1 MPTELTPQDKAY
13 LLKLARE
20 TITATVNRQP
30 RSKIAIGE
38 LSAELREFGAS
49 FVTLTIDGQLRGC
62 IGTLEAY
69 QPLALD
75 VQTRAAQAALED
87 YRFYPVTKDELPLIK
102 IEISR
107 LTPAQPL
114 TYSEPA
120 ELLGL
125 LRPGIDGVVLAD
137 GHRRA
142 TYLPQVWEQ
151 LPNPEE
157 FLSSLCV
164 KMGTSKDLW
173 RQKLLS
179 VERYQVEEFSEID

>member
-20 TITATVNRQP
+20 TITAAVNRQP
-30 RSKIAIGE
+30 RTKILIGE
-38 LSAELREFGAS
+38 LPTVLQEPGAS

-87 YRFYPVTKDELPLIK
+87 YRFYPVTKDELQRIN

-107 LTPAQPL
+107 LTPSTPL
-114 TYSEPA
+114 TYSQPS
-120 ELLGL
+120 ELPNL

-137 GHRRA
+137 GHRKA

-151 LPNPEE
+151 LPNAEE

-164 KMGTSKDLW
+164 KMGASKNLW
-173 RQKLLS
+173 REKHLTIEL
-179 VERYQVEEFSEID
+179 YQVEEFRES

>member
-1 MPTELTPQDKAY
+1 MPTELTAQDKAY

-20 TITATVNRQP
+20 AISAVVNGHSL
-30 RSKIAIGE
+30 SKLALGE
-38 LSAELREFGAS
+38 FPTELQEAGAS
-49 FVTLTIDGQLRGC
+49 FVTLTIDNHLRGC

-75 VQTRAAQAALED
+75 VQTRAAQSALED
-87 YRFYPVTKDELPLIK
+87 YRFQPVTVEELPLIN

-107 LTPAQPL
+107 LTPAIPL
-114 TYSEPA
+114 NYSDPA
-120 ELLGL
+120 KLPGL
-125 LRPGIDGVVLAD
+125 MQPGIDGVVLAD

-164 KMGTSKDLW
+164 KMGASKHLW
-173 RQKLLS
+173 REKVLS
-179 VERYQVEEFSEID
+179 VDLYQVEEFREP